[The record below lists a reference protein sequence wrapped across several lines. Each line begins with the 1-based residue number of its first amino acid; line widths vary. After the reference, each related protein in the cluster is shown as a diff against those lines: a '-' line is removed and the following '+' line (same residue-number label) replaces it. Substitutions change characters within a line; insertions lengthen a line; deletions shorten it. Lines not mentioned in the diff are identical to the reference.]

1 MRGTLFTRERA
12 LNQNFDS
19 VALWERIGRDP
30 ELLGELIAV
39 FEAESPA
46 MLDQMDRAL
55 KEGRP
60 ESLQKVSHKFKGSL
74 LQFSAARAAAIAQE
88 LEQMARSGVVHDGTG
103 VITELKAEIAE
114 VMAALR
120 RMQSQGGPL

>member
-1 MRGTLFTRERA
+1 M
-12 LNQNFDS
+12 NQNFDS

-46 MLDQMDRAL
+46 MLDQMEHSLRDR
-55 KEGRP
+55 RP

-74 LQFSAARAAAIAQE
+74 LQFSAVRAAAIAQQ
-88 LEQMARSGVVHDGTG
+88 LEEMARSGVLNDGTG
-103 VITELKAEIAE
+103 VIAELKKEIAE
-114 VMAALR
+114 VMAALKS
-120 RMQSQGGPL
+120 MQSQGGPV